1 MAELKDLLNAVVDMQ
16 EENALTL
23 THQLLEKCTPAIDI
37 FNCYQEALAE
47 IGKRFEKQLYFIP
60 ELIMSGEMMKA
71 GADIL
76 KPHLAE
82 QNAETGGNGNQK
94 RGKVL
99 MATVQGDIHDI
110 GKNIVTMLMELN
122 GLDVKDIRMDVPT
135 DKIVEEAVAFGADVI
150 GLSGLLTLAFDPM
163 KAVVAALEEKGL
175 CDKIKVI
182 IGNFAVLALALAFF
196 GTGFRDLGFSTW
208 VPKYFR
214 EVLALDASYANFLN
228 SFSFLVQFIGT
239 VVGGAMMDAGFSR
252 KALLLFAGVVTAV
265 IAAFSFTLNPSWIL
279 PFMFGL
285 GLMAGFIV
293 ICCFT
298 GAAWEAASPA
308 EIPWA
313 IALCNFAC
321 FVGHLTAPV
330 SVGAVVESHGWLAGT
345 FVLEIGCLAIIV
357 AAVVYTRFSGRRKTP
372 VPPPLNVNGLF
383 SR

>member
-23 THQLLEKCTPAIDI
+23 THQLLEKGTPAIDI

-60 ELIMSGEMMKA
+60 ELIMSGEMMKT

-122 GLDVKDIRMDVPT
+122 GLDVKDIGVDVPT
-135 DKIVEEAVAFGADVI
+135 DKIIEEAVAFGADVI

-175 CDKIKVI
+175 RDKIKVI
-182 IGNFAVLALALAFF
+182 IGGGQMDDQVCGYVGADAFVTDAVL
-196 GTGFRDLGFSTW
+196 
-208 VPKYFR
+208 
-214 EVLALDASYANFLN
+214 
-228 SFSFLVQFIGT
+228 
-239 VVGGAMMDAGFSR
+239 
-252 KALLLFAGVVTAV
+252 GVNCVK
-265 IAAFSFTLNPSWIL
+265 
-279 PFMFGL
+279 
-285 GLMAGFIV
+285 
-293 ICCFT
+293 
-298 GAAWEAASPA
+298 
-308 EIPWA
+308 
-313 IALCNFAC
+313 
-321 FVGHLTAPV
+321 
-330 SVGAVVESHGWLAGT
+330 GWL
-345 FVLEIGCLAIIV
+345 
-357 AAVVYTRFSGRRKTP
+357 S
-372 VPPPLNVNGLF
+372 
-383 SR
+383 